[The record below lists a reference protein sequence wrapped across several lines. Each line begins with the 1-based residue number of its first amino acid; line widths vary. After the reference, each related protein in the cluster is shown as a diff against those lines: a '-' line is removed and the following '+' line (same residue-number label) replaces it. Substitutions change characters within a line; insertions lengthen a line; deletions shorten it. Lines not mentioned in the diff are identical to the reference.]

1 MGTGTTGTVGVSK
14 NQPHVFFYM
23 FFIQFAAY
31 PSQSCSG
38 CFHIF
43 ARITLVHVHA
53 VVPIL
58 NFPRLTRLPEAEQK
72 VGPEGAG

>member
-1 MGTGTTGTVGVSK
+1 MGTGTTGTVGVSE
-14 NQPHVFFYM
+14 NQPHVLFIC